1 MCIRDRDI
9 TTSFQFSY
17 VETICNI
24 KYFVITG
31 VCNRTGNYVHCL
43 GDNEI
48 ILQTK
53 KLMSIRGRQSG
64 KKSVFQFANRA

>member
-1 MCIRDRDI
+1 MKC
-9 TTSFQFSY
+9 
-17 VETICNI
+17 
-24 KYFVITG
+24 FVVTR
-31 VCNRTGNYVHCL
+31 VFNRTGNYVHCL
-43 GDNEI
+43 GDKEI